1 MEFNYHN
8 CGVGDALL
16 QPMVVE
22 ARAAWRIAAI
32 QVAELG
38 PDAVTSKLDLRI
50 PRDREGTF
58 DPKLIAR
65 CCSLKIGRAHV

>member
-22 ARAAWRIAAI
+22 ALEDDEG
-32 QVAELG
+32 VAHF
-38 PDAVTSKLDLRI
+38 PHALRFKTV
-50 PRDREGTF
+50 E
-58 DPKLIAR
+58 
-65 CCSLKIGRAHV
+65 

>member
-22 ARAAWRIAAI
+22 ALEDGE
-32 QVAELG
+32 VVG
-38 PDAVTSKLDLRI
+38 SS
-50 PRDREGTF
+50 
-58 DPKLIAR
+58 
-65 CCSLKIGRAHV
+65 SLTHSGVRL

>member
-22 ARAAWRIAAI
+22 ALEDGEG
-32 QVAELG
+32 VAHLPQEFLS
-38 PDAVTSKLDLRI
+38 PTV
-50 PRDREGTF
+50 E
-58 DPKLIAR
+58 
-65 CCSLKIGRAHV
+65 